1 MPEPMPAPMPAPG
14 PAAGGMSGRTLPE
27 ALCFW
32 ALVLTWPF
40 YFIGGLYVVGPV
52 LVWTLG
58 LLAGLSLYLGP
69 AIGPGLRATGPVPVI
84 CLVWIAGMLVLLLAL
99 WIAYVPW
106 DLGLG
111 PAIKSTVG
119 WAKGWAMI
127 PLVILAGAVLP
138 VGRAPL
144 VRGQCITGLVTL
156 CLLPILLVARSVGL
170 PDKVFTSPLQVI
182 GGPGPEYFSVYLYII
197 DPEFGT
203 TRWQFY
209 APWAPFAGLIG
220 TVMILF
226 ALEERVRLFRLA
238 GLAAGLAMIL
248 LSASRMSLVALVI
261 CTLVPRMMP
270 LLAGSV
276 IWRLA
281 AVAAA
286 SMAVIGDYVL
296 GLVNDSIRS
305 FREARAS
312 SSRVRATLQEIA
324 WQRWQSEAIWF
335 GHGEVERGP
344 HIVEYMPIGSH
355 HTWYGLLF
363 VKGVVGFLGLAIPLV
378 WHFAITAVDAVR
390 GPRGRLPFGILL
402 QIVILTFGENLEIE
416 VYMFWPALLLLGIH
430 LREMARAGI

>member
-1 MPEPMPAPMPAPG
+1 MPEPLP
-14 PAAGGMSGRTLPE
+14 SGRTFPE

-32 ALVLTWPF
+32 TLVLTWPL
-40 YFIGGLYVVGPV
+40 YAIGGLYVAGPV
-52 LVWTLG
+52 LVWTL
-58 LLAGLSLYLGP
+58 AGLSALALYLGP
-69 AIGPGLRATGPVPVI
+69 ALGPGFRATGPVPAL
-84 CLVWIAGMLVLLLAL
+84 CLVWLAGMVTLLIAL
-99 WIAYVPW
+99 WVAYVQW

-127 PLVILAGAVLP
+127 ALLILAGAVLP
-138 VGRAPL
+138 IRRPPL
-144 VRGQCITGLVTL
+144 VRGQCIVGLVTL
-156 CLLPILLVARSVGL
+156 CLLPVLMAARVAGL
-170 PDKVFTSPLQVI
+170 PDKLFTSPLQVI

-209 APWAPFAGLIG
+209 APWAPFAGLLG

-226 ALEERVRLFRLA
+226 ALEERSRFFRAA
-238 GLAAGLAMIL
+238 GVAAGLAMIL
-248 LSASRMSLVALVI
+248 LSASRMSLVALAV
-261 CTLVPRMMP
+261 CTVVPRLMP
-270 LLAGSV
+270 YLAGSV
-276 IWRLA
+276 VWRLA

-286 SMAVIGDYVL
+286 SMAVLGDLVL
-296 GLVNDSIRS
+296 GLINDSIRS
-305 FREARAS
+305 FKEARAS

-324 WQRWQSEAIWF
+324 FQRWRTEAVWF

-363 VKGVVGFLGLAIPLV
+363 VKGVVGVVGLAIPLIWQFLV
-378 WHFAITAVDAVR
+378 TAFDAVR
-390 GPRGRLPFGILL
+390 GPRGRLPFGIML

-416 VYMFWPALLLLGIH
+416 VYLFWPGLLLLGIH
-430 LREMARAGI
+430 LREMARDAGTGAGEPG